1 MDKIHT
7 ENYCALT
14 QNIEPYFLFLGYTT
28 SELGKNYVSF
38 ERDYTLWEYSY
49 DASNIGREC

>member
-28 SELGKNYVSF
+28 SELGKNHVSF

-49 DASNIGREC
+49 DASKIGREC